1 MNTFCVEIGVLQTF
15 LNFLN
20 VRGDLFNLFYPRGYK
35 SAVEAMT
42 SARNLKRDTSAN
54 PEIKSIL
61 EAAPETL
68 ITNNLNEMRNKLEQ
82 LKQRMRRK
90 ASYVVGYRKHQ
101 LENSWVPPEV
111 HGVVNGTEIDF
122 LKF

>member
-1 MNTFCVEIGVLQTF
+1 MWRFFQPIF
-15 LNFLN
+15 H
-20 VRGDLFNLFYPRGYK
+20 PRGYK
-35 SAVEAMT
+35 AAVESMT
-42 SARNLKRDTSAN
+42 SARNLKRDPNAN

-61 EAAPETL
+61 EAAPEHL

-101 LENSWVPPEV
+101 LANSWVPPEV
-111 HGVVNGTEIDF
+111 HGVVNGTKIVF
-122 LKF
+122 LKHFQRFFNVF